1 MHHSHR
7 IAVLAAGFIAVALQT
22 FAALE
27 PVEFVGC
34 MTYALSWDS
43 RNPKY
48 GFYSFNS
55 DGSHPF
61 MPVSQIDSDS
71 QPIAYAG
78 GAYGQGRY
86 VCYDVTGTYKSY
98 QVTFYEVDPQTWAPL
113 RSIALGENYK
123 YVPVDLTYDYRS
135 DKFYAICKFSFGN
148 GDSGYLC
155 EVDTES
161 GELREIG
168 TLEKGLRNFAADAQG
183 QLWGIAADGKLYRIA
198 KDGTLTLVAQT
209 QYRPTD
215 ENQGATIDF
224 RTGRYFWASNAYDLS
239 IDKWYN
245 YTFTQLLNV
254 DLDNPE
260 TPTPT

>member
-7 IAVLAAGFIAVALQT
+7 IAVLAAGFIAGALQT

-34 MTYALSWDS
+34 MTYALSWDN

-86 VCYDVTGTYKSY
+86 VCYDVTGTYRSY
-98 QVTFYEVDPQTWAPL
+98 QVTFYEVDT
-113 RSIALGENYK
+113 
-123 YVPVDLTYDYRS
+123 
-135 DKFYAICKFSFGN
+135 
-148 GDSGYLC
+148 
-155 EVDTES
+155 
-161 GELREIG
+161 
-168 TLEKGLRNFAADAQG
+168 
-183 QLWGIAADGKLYRIA
+183 
-198 KDGTLTLVAQT
+198 
-209 QYRPTD
+209 
-215 ENQGATIDF
+215 
-224 RTGRYFWASNAYDLS
+224 
-239 IDKWYN
+239 
-245 YTFTQLLNV
+245 
-254 DLDNPE
+254 
-260 TPTPT
+260 